1 MPTCN
6 NMIPTSFLLWLK
18 LGEERGQEAVST
30 SIFPQSNLSLTS
42 HQSAVLSPCPC
53 SFFSCSVTK
62 QSQAVYLQRFL
73 REETGMSVSHRQ
85 FPVCIVPLPA
95 CCMHQG
101 SSGSLILVSSHTT
114 WLLSLTSF
122 CRLNYPA

>member
-53 SFFSCSVTK
+53 SFFSCSVTRVRWFICK
-62 QSQAVYLQRFL
+62 DFSVKRQACLSP
-73 REETGMSVSHRQ
+73 TDN
-85 FPVCIVPLPA
+85 
-95 CCMHQG
+95 
-101 SSGSLILVSSHTT
+101 SLFALY
-114 WLLSLTSF
+114 LSLLVVCTKEA
-122 CRLNYPA
+122 LAV